1 MGRNALLLGGTGFVG
16 PHMERLMQ
24 SQYHVVATGKNV
36 DIRNLDQV
44 KQLVMDVKPD
54 VVINFA
60 AITTVKET
68 FNRPFDTYQIGF
80 YGALNLLMVLKDY
93 GFRGKM
99 IQIGSSEVYGFPTDD
114 QLPITEDAPLRP
126 MSPYAV
132 AKIAAEAL
140 CYQWSQT
147 ESFEIVMVRP
157 FTHIGPG
164 QSDRFAISN
173 FAKQIAEIMLGKR
186 DPIIYV
192 GNLDT
197 TRDFTD
203 VRDIV
208 RAYEAILQ
216 KCRSG
221 NVYNICSGKEII
233 TRVLLDELIKC
244 SGLSIKVVQEPSL
257 VRKTEHL
264 RIWGCYDKLRAE
276 TGWEPEIPI
285 SKTLSDTLAYWVEV
299 TKTELAGNT

>member
-1 MGRNALLLGGTGFVG
+1 M
-16 PHMERLMQ
+16 
-24 SQYHVVATGKNV
+24 VV
-36 DIRNLDQV
+36 
-44 KQLVMDVKPD
+44 
-54 VVINFA
+54 
-60 AITTVKET
+60 
-68 FNRPFDTYQIGF
+68 
-80 YGALNLLMVLKDY
+80 KDY

-173 FAKQIAEIMLGKR
+173 FAKQIAEIMLGKK

-203 VRDIV
+203 VRDVV
-208 RAYEAILQ
+208 RAYEATLQ
-216 KCRSG
+216 KGRSG
-221 NVYNICSGKEII
+221 KVYNICSGKEI
-233 TRVLLDELIKC
+233 TTKVLLDDLIKC
-244 SGLSIKVVQEPSL
+244 SGLSIKVVQESSL
-257 VRKTEHL
+257 MRKTEYL
-264 RIWGCYDKLRAE
+264 RMRGCYDKLRVE
-276 TGWEPEIPI
+276 TGWIPKI
-285 SKTLSDTLAYWVEV
+285 PMSITISDTLAYWVDI
-299 TKTELAGNT
+299 TKRELGGNTYSNPRPKN